1 MRMNKKHVLWL
12 LLLIVIGSAAF
23 YGYRLY
29 GNATSETQVATEQT
43 QTTDSKDKATPKVS
57 DGLAAMDAVSEDTA
71 AEEAVHVTHSDSA
84 GQETNDGPQVDVVA
98 ALAQELGVE
107 VQAVGSLWARDAVM
121 LRAEITGKVASI
133 DFKEGSA
140 VELGQVLL
148 KLDDSLL
155 RAELAQAQANL
166 QLKQSQYARARQ
178 LSQEG
183 FISAQARD
191 EVASELAVS
200 QAQVSLAQAQLEKTV
215 IRAPFDGVLGFRH
228 VSVGGYVAP
237 GTDLVRIE
245 AIDPLFV
252 EFQIPEHYLSM
263 VTEGTPVTLRFDALS
278 GEFFPGQIDV
288 IDPSLDAQGRAVR
301 LRARIPNPDSRLRP
315 GMFARVQVH
324 LEQHE
329 AVMIP
334 ESAIAPSAGEQYIFV
349 LQPDQTVRRRSVKI
363 GIRRGGWV
371 EVSGIEPGQ
380 EVLITGLQKVRDGI
394 KVQAESRTMA
404 FE

>member
-1 MRMNKKHVLWL
+1 MKKKHIIW
-12 LLLIVIGSAAF
+12 LLLIVGIGIAAF
-23 YGYRLY
+23 YGYRVQQEAAQAPSSAHQQ
-29 GNATSETQVATEQT
+29 ATVTDETE
-43 QTTDSKDKATPKVS
+43 
-57 DGLAAMDAVSEDTA
+57 AADTSADDEAAGVDAVSEDIA
-71 AEEAVHVTHSDSA
+71 AEEAAAKKTESSPTDEAV
-84 GQETNDGPQVDVVA
+84 GPRVDVVPA
-98 ALAQELGVE
+98 QAQELGVE

-121 LRAEITGKVASI
+121 LRAEITGKVAEI

-140 VELGQVLL
+140 VEQGQLLL
-148 KLDDSLL
+148 KIDDSLL
-155 RAELAQAQANL
+155 RAEHDQAQANL

-200 QAQVSLAQAQLEKTV
+200 QAQANLAQAQLEKTT
-215 IRAPFDGVLGFRH
+215 IRAPFDGVLGFRL
-228 VSVGGYVAP
+228 VSVGDYVAP

-252 EFQIPEHYLSM
+252 EFQIPEHYLPM
-263 VTEGTPVTLRFDALS
+263 VREGTPVTLRFDALS

-288 IDPSLDAQGRAVR
+288 IAPALDTQGRAVQ
-301 LRARIPNPDSRLRP
+301 LRARIPNPDARLRP

-329 AVMIP
+329 AIMIP

-380 EVLITGLQKVRDGI
+380 EVLITGLQKVRDGV
-394 KVQAESRTMA
+394 KVQAESRTVA

>member
-1 MRMNKKHVLWL
+1 MKKKHIIW
-12 LLLIVIGSAAF
+12 LLLIVCVAGAAF
-23 YGYRLY
+23 YVYSARHDVALAQQ
-29 GNATSETQVATEQT
+29 ATDKTTTTAANTTQETDTATEKGPA
-43 QTTDSKDKATPKVS
+43 D
-57 DGLAAMDAVSEDTA
+57 MDAVAEDTA
-71 AEEAVHVTHSDSA
+71 AEEAVAVK
-84 GQETNDGPQVDVVA
+84 ETAAPAAQGDTGPRVDVVA
-98 ALAQELGVE
+98 ALVQELGVE

-121 LRAEITGKVASI
+121 LRAEITGKVAEI

-140 VELGQVLL
+140 VEQGQLLL
-148 KLDDSLL
+148 KIDDSLL
-155 RAELAQAQANL
+155 RAELDQAQANL
-166 QLKQSQYARARQ
+166 QLKQSQYARAQQ
-178 LSQEG
+178 LTQEG

-200 QAQVSLAQAQLEKTV
+200 QAQAKLAQAQLDKTS
-215 IRAPFDGVLGFRH
+215 IRAPFDGVLGFRS
-228 VSVGGYVAP
+228 VSIGDYVAP

-252 EFQIPEHYLSM
+252 EFQIPEHYLPM
-263 VTEGTPVTLRFDALS
+263 VKEGTPVTLRFDALS

-288 IDPSLDAQGRAVR
+288 IAPALDAQGRAVR
-301 LRARIPNPDSRLRP
+301 LRARIPNSDMRLRP

-380 EVLITGLQKVRDGI
+380 EILITGLQKVRDGA
-394 KVQAESRTMA
+394 KVQAVSRTVA